1 MKTNYFTLVTLLL
14 VATLL
19 SCSKDED
26 QAIQVNNQSPMV
38 LNYNEIAKINAVSS
52 QPISYY
58 SENEFHAKVSNIGEI
73 TAMHVGE
80 TKINLSNGS
89 DSKSIQVVIE
99 PKYNLYSTPCIE
111 WGVTRSQIKTQ
122 YGNPDT
128 EDSSGMAYKTTS
140 MLSKIAIGPLVISR
154 MRDFQRK

>member
-73 TAMHVGE
+73 TA
-80 TKINLSNGS
+80 
-89 DSKSIQVVIE
+89 
-99 PKYNLYSTPCIE
+99 
-111 WGVTRSQIKTQ
+111 
-122 YGNPDT
+122 
-128 EDSSGMAYKTTS
+128 
-140 MLSKIAIGPLVISR
+140 
-154 MRDFQRK
+154 